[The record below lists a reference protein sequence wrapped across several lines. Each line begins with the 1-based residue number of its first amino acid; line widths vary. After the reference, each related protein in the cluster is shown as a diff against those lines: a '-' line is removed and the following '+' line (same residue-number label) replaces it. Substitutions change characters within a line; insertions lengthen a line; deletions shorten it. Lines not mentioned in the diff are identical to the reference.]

1 VVAKSLDE
9 GVFSFLNKPIE
20 RQTLL
25 AYCRRALR
33 LYQLK
38 RENTHLHQNMQKYA
52 DELMLRNL
60 EIDAIS
66 RIAALASVQ
75 RDLKNGREGEALDV
89 VRDTLNADAV
99 LLFTEK
105 SGPYSW
111 KPLLQYFLFPRTVVH
126 CIDAN
131 LTACIESDLEDGG
144 FVVHPEA
151 GPGPEGIPIGAGFI
165 PYRGEANTGLYQLSG
180 GSGSGESGTVIP

>member
-1 VVAKSLDE
+1 MAVQALHALQN
-9 GVFSFLNKPIE
+9 GFIGIE
-20 RQTLL
+20 RAGLFYGEFSSERVQIPIPCWLV
-25 AYCRRALR
+25 RA
-33 LYQLK
+33 
-38 RENTHLHQNMQKYA
+38 
-52 DELMLRNL
+52 
-60 EIDAIS
+60 S
-66 RIAALASVQ
+66 
-75 RDLKNGREGEALDV
+75 
-89 VRDTLNADAV
+89 DAV

>member
-1 VVAKSLDE
+1 MLSRRLSPVKLATAIVLL
-9 GVFSFLNKPIE
+9 GVLLQVYVLYSDYLYPWGGRIWDLRARTAWERSGFLSPWFGAE
-20 RQTLL
+20 RTEFLGFV
-25 AYCRRALR
+25 
-33 LYQLK
+33 
-38 RENTHLHQNMQKYA
+38 RENT
-52 DELMLRNL
+52 
-60 EIDAIS
+60 
-66 RIAALASVQ
+66 AS
-75 RDLKNGREGEALDV
+75 
-89 VRDTLNADAV
+89 DAV